1 MGESL
6 LSTAESRSGTAELW
20 LSAAEGL
27 DWASGLLV
35 GGGRRD
41 SLAESGF
48 ELVGPRD
55 GAVLTT
61 IADGTAADVDLAVRS
76 AREAFEGGAWSRA
89 AAIDRGRVLVRFGD
103 LVEANARELALR
115 ISLEMGKPVQDA
127 LAVELRAVAQCLRW
141 YGQLADKLA
150 GEAPAATPGALALVT
165 REPAG
170 VVGAV
175 VPWNFP
181 LTMTAWKLGPALV
194 AGNSV
199 VLKPAEQTSV
209 SALRLGELALEAG
222 LPAGVLNVV
231 PGRGDTVGEALGRHP
246 DVDVLT
252 FTGSVGVGRRFL
264 AYSAESNGKRVW
276 PELGGKSASVIL
288 RDADV
293 AAAGRSTAWG
303 SFYNQGQMCSASSR
317 MIVEREAHD
326 AAVAA
331 AIGQAEA
338 MAPADPLSGT
348 AQSGAVVSERQ
359 LERILG
365 FVERALAEGATLAAG
380 SASRHDIGTGRGSYV
395 APVVLTGVRPEMEIA
410 QVEVFGPVLSVIA
423 VDSAEEAVTVANG
436 TPFGLGAGLW
446 TRDLAAAH
454 TVSRRLRAGTVWV
467 NCYEEGDMSMPFGGV
482 GASGFGRDKSAH
494 AIDKYT
500 DLKSMWIELG
510 A

>member
-1 MGESL
+1 MSDTWQDE
-6 LSTAESRSGTAELW
+6 
-20 LSAAEGL
+20 AANLVWATEPLIDGRRRASS
-27 DWASGLLV
+27 ASG
-35 GGGRRD
+35 
-41 SLAESGF
+41 GF
-48 ELVGPRD
+48 ELVSPRD
-55 GAVLTT
+55 ATVLTVV
-61 IADGTAADVDLAVRS
+61 ADGTAADVDAAVRS
-76 AREAFEGGAWSRA
+76 ARAAFESGVWSRSTA
-89 AAIDRGRVLVRFGD
+89 TERGRTLVRFGD
-103 LVEANARELALR
+103 LVEANARELAVR

-141 YGQLADKLA
+141 YGQLCDKLP
-150 GEAPAATPGALALVT
+150 GEAPEATQDALALVT

-181 LTMTAWKLGPALV
+181 LTMTAWKLGPALA

-252 FTGSVGVGRRFL
+252 FTGSVAVGRRFL
-264 AYSAESNGKRVW
+264 VYSAESNGKRVW

-288 RDADV
+288 SDADIE
-293 AAAGRSTAWG
+293 AAGRTTGWAA
-303 SFYNQGQMCSASSR
+303 FYNQGQMCSASSR
-317 MIVEREAHD
+317 MVVLRDVHD
-326 AAVAA
+326 RAVAA
-331 AIGQAEA
+331 AVAQAAA
-338 MAPADPLSGT
+338 MTPGDPLSGE
-348 AQSGAVVSERQ
+348 ALSGAVVSERQ

-365 FVERALAEGATLAAG
+365 FVDRALADGATLAAG
-380 SASRHDIGTGRGSYV
+380 STDRFDIGTGRGSYV
-395 APVVLTGVRPEMEIA
+395 APIVLTDVRPEMEIA
-410 QVEVFGPVLSVIA
+410 QVEVFGPVLSVLA
-423 VDSAEEAVTVANG
+423 VDSVDQAVAVANG

-446 TRDLAAAH
+446 TRDLSAAH
-454 TVSRRLRAGTVWV
+454 RVSRRLRAGTVWV

-482 GASGFGRDKSAH
+482 GESGFGRDKGSH

-500 DLKSMWIELG
+500 DVKSTWIELG

>member
-1 MGESL
+1 MALTWQQEAQSL
-6 LSTAESRSGTAELW
+6 SWTTEPLVDGVRRP
-20 LSAAEGL
+20 SAAAGRF
-27 DWASGLLV
+27 DLV
-35 GGGRRD
+35 
-41 SLAESGF
+41 S
-48 ELVGPRD
+48 PRD
-55 GAVLTT
+55 GAVLATV
-61 IADGTAADVDLAVRS
+61 ADGTAADVDAAVRS
-76 AREAFEGGAWSRA
+76 ARAVFESGEWSRA
-89 AAIDRGRVLVRFGD
+89 AAIERGRTLIRFGD

-127 LAVELRAVAQCLRW
+127 FAVELRAVAQCLRW
-141 YGQLADKLA
+141 YGQLADKLPD
-150 GEAPAATPGALALVT
+150 ESPQATPDALALVP

-181 LTMTAWKLGPALV
+181 LTMTAWKLGPALA

-222 LPAGVLNVV
+222 VPAGVLNVV

-276 PELGGKSASVIL
+276 PELGGKSASVVL
-288 RDADV
+288 SDADV
-293 AAAGRSTAWG
+293 EAAGRTSAWG
-303 SFYNQGQMCSASSR
+303 AFYNQGQMCSASSR
-317 MIVEREAHD
+317 MIVLRDVHD
-326 AAVAA
+326 RAVEAAVSQAA
-331 AIGQAEA
+331 A
-338 MAPADPLSGT
+338 MAPSDPLSGD
-348 AQSGAVVSERQ
+348 AASGAVVSERQ

-365 FVERALAEGATLAAG
+365 FVERAVADGATLAAG
-380 SASRHDIGTGRGSYV
+380 SVTRYEIGTGKGSYV
-395 APVVLTGVRPEMEIA
+395 APVVLTDVRPDMEIA
-410 QVEVFGPVLSVIA
+410 QAEVFGPVLSVIA
-423 VDSAEEAVTVANG
+423 ADSVDEAVAVANG

-446 TRDLAAAH
+446 TSDLSAAH
-454 TVSRRLRAGTVWV
+454 RVSRRLRAGTVWV

-482 GASGFGRDKSAH
+482 GDSGFGRDKGAH
-494 AIDKYT
+494 AVDKYT
-500 DLKSMWIELG
+500 DVKSTWIELG

>member
-1 MGESL
+1 MALTWQQEAQSL
-6 LSTAESRSGTAELW
+6 SWTTEPLVHGVRRP
-20 LSAAEGL
+20 SAATGRF
-27 DWASGLLV
+27 DLV
-35 GGGRRD
+35 
-41 SLAESGF
+41 S
-48 ELVGPRD
+48 PRD
-55 GAVLTT
+55 GVLLATV
-61 IADGTAADVDLAVRS
+61 ADGTAADVDAAVRS
-76 AREAFEGGAWSRA
+76 ARAVFESGEWSRA
-89 AAIDRGRVLVRFGD
+89 AAIERGRTLIRFGD

-141 YGQLADKLA
+141 YGQLADKLPD
-150 GEAPAATPGALALVT
+150 ESPQATPDALALVT

-181 LTMTAWKLGPALV
+181 LTMTAWKLGPALA

-222 LPAGVLNVV
+222 VPAGVLNVV

-276 PELGGKSASVIL
+276 PELGGKSASVVL
-288 RDADV
+288 SDADV
-293 AAAGRSTAWG
+293 QAAGRTSAWG
-303 SFYNQGQMCSASSR
+303 AFYNQGQMCSASSR
-317 MIVEREAHD
+317 MIVLRDVHD
-326 AAVAA
+326 RAVEAAVAQA
-331 AIGQAEA
+331 AA
-338 MAPADPLSGT
+338 MAPSDPLSGD
-348 AQSGAVVSERQ
+348 AASGAVVSERQ

-365 FVERALAEGATLAAG
+365 FVERAVADGATLAAG
-380 SASRHDIGTGRGSYV
+380 SVTRYEIGTGKGSYV
-395 APVVLTGVRPEMEIA
+395 APVVLTDVRPDMEIA
-410 QVEVFGPVLSVIA
+410 QAEVFGPVLSVIA
-423 VDSAEEAVTVANG
+423 ADSVDEAVAVANG

-446 TRDLAAAH
+446 TSDLAAAH
-454 TVSRRLRAGTVWV
+454 RVSRRLRAGTVWV

-482 GASGFGRDKSAH
+482 GDSGFGRDKGAH
-494 AIDKYT
+494 AVDKYT
-500 DLKSMWIELG
+500 DVKSTWIELG

>member
-1 MGESL
+1 MALTWQLEAQSL
-6 LSTAESRSGTAELW
+6 SWTTEPLVDGVRRPSGAV
-20 LSAAEGL
+20 GRF
-27 DWASGLLV
+27 DLV
-35 GGGRRD
+35 
-41 SLAESGF
+41 S
-48 ELVGPRD
+48 PRD
-55 GAVLTT
+55 GAVLATV
-61 IADGTAADVDLAVRS
+61 ADGTAADVDAAVRS
-76 AREAFEGGAWSRA
+76 ARAVFESGEWSRA
-89 AAIDRGRVLVRFGD
+89 AAIERGRTLIRFGD

-141 YGQLADKLA
+141 YGQLADKLPDESPQ
-150 GEAPAATPGALALVT
+150 GTPDALALVT

-181 LTMTAWKLGPALV
+181 LTMTAWKLGPALA

-222 LPAGVLNVV
+222 VPAGVLNVV

-276 PELGGKSASVIL
+276 PELGGKSASVVL
-288 RDADV
+288 SDADV
-293 AAAGRSTAWG
+293 EAAGRTSAWG
-303 SFYNQGQMCSASSR
+303 AFYNQGQMCSASSR
-317 MIVEREAHD
+317 MIVLRDVHD
-326 AAVAA
+326 RAVEAAVAQA
-331 AIGQAEA
+331 AA
-338 MAPADPLSGT
+338 MAPSDPLNGD
-348 AQSGAVVSERQ
+348 AASGAVVSERQ

-365 FVERALAEGATLAAG
+365 FVERAVADGATLAAG
-380 SASRHDIGTGRGSYV
+380 SVTRYEIGTGRGSYV
-395 APVVLTGVRPEMEIA
+395 APVVLTDVRPDMEIA
-410 QVEVFGPVLSVIA
+410 QAEVFGPVLSVIA
-423 VDSAEEAVTVANG
+423 TDSVDEAVAVANG

-446 TRDLAAAH
+446 TSDLSAAH
-454 TVSRRLRAGTVWV
+454 RVSRRLRAGTVWV

-482 GASGFGRDKSAH
+482 GDSGFGRDKGAH
-494 AIDKYT
+494 AVDKYT
-500 DLKSMWIELG
+500 DVKSTWIELG

>member
-1 MGESL
+1 MGDTWQHEAQTL
-6 LSTAESRSGTAELW
+6 TWDTAP
-20 LSAAEGL
+20 
-27 DWASGLLV
+27 LV
-35 GGGRRD
+35 GGRRLLSD
-41 SLAESGF
+41 AATGF
-48 ELVGPRD
+48 DLVSPRD
-55 GAVLTT
+55 GAVLAVV
-61 IADGTAADVDLAVRS
+61 ADGTASDVDAAVRS
-76 AREAFEGGAWSRA
+76 ARAAFESGVWSRRA
-89 AAIDRGRVLVRFGD
+89 PIERGRTMTRFGD

-115 ISLEMGKPVQDA
+115 IALEMGKPVQDA

-141 YGQLADKLA
+141 YGQLADKLP
-150 GEAPAATPGALALVT
+150 GEAPETTADALALVT

-222 LPAGVLNVV
+222 LPAGVLNVI

-264 AYSAESNGKRVW
+264 VYSAESNGKRVW

-288 RDADV
+288 SDADV
-293 AAAGRSTAWG
+293 EAAGRSTAWG
-303 SFYNQGQMCSASSR
+303 AFYNQGQMCSASSR
-317 MIVEREAHD
+317 MVVLRDVHDRAVE
-326 AAVAA
+326 AAVAQA
-331 AIGQAEA
+331 AA
-338 MAPADPLSGT
+338 MAPADPLSGE
-348 AQSGAVVSERQ
+348 APSGAVVSERQ

-365 FVERALAEGATLAAG
+365 FVERALADGATLAAG
-380 SASRHDIGTGRGSYV
+380 SPSRHDIGTGRGSYV
-395 APVVLTGVRPEMEIA
+395 APIVLTDVRPDMEIA
-410 QVEVFGPVLSVIA
+410 QVEVFGPVLSVLA
-423 VDSAEEAVTVANG
+423 VDSVDEAVAVANG

-446 TRDLAAAH
+446 TRDLSAAH
-454 TVSRRLRAGTVWV
+454 RVSRRLRAGTVWV

-482 GASGFGRDKSAH
+482 GASGFGRDKGAH
-494 AIDKYT
+494 AVDKYT
-500 DLKSMWIELG
+500 DVKSTWIELG

>member
-1 MGESL
+1 MALTWQQEAQR
-6 LSTAESRSGTAELW
+6 LSWTTEPLVDGVRRPSG
-20 LSAAEGL
+20 AAGRF
-27 DWASGLLV
+27 DLV
-35 GGGRRD
+35 
-41 SLAESGF
+41 S
-48 ELVGPRD
+48 PRD
-55 GAVLTT
+55 GAVLATV
-61 IADGTAADVDLAVRS
+61 ADGTAADVDAAVRS
-76 AREAFEGGAWSRA
+76 ARAVFESGTWSRA
-89 AAIDRGRVLVRFGD
+89 AAIERGRTLIRFGD

-141 YGQLADKLA
+141 YGQLADKLPD
-150 GEAPAATPGALALVT
+150 ESPQATPDALALVT

-181 LTMTAWKLGPALV
+181 LTMTAWKLGPALA
-194 AGNSV
+194 AGDSV

-276 PELGGKSASVIL
+276 PELGGKSASVVL
-288 RDADV
+288 SDAD
-293 AAAGRSTAWG
+293 AEAAGRTSAWG
-303 SFYNQGQMCSASSR
+303 AFYNQGQMCSASSR
-317 MIVEREAHD
+317 MIALRDVHDRAVE
-326 AAVAA
+326 AAVAQA
-331 AIGQAEA
+331 AA
-338 MAPADPLSGT
+338 MVPSDPLSGD
-348 AQSGAVVSERQ
+348 AASGAVVSERQ

-365 FVERALAEGATLAAG
+365 FVERAVADGATIAAG
-380 SASRHDIGTGRGSYV
+380 SLTRHDIGTGKGSYV
-395 APVVLTGVRPEMEIA
+395 APVVLTDVRPDMEIA
-410 QVEVFGPVLSVIA
+410 QTEVFGPVLSVIA
-423 VDSAEEAVTVANG
+423 ADSVDEAVAVANG

-446 TRDLAAAH
+446 TTDLSAAH
-454 TVSRRLRAGTVWV
+454 RVSRRLRAGTVWV

-482 GASGFGRDKSAH
+482 GDSGFGRDKGAH
-494 AIDKYT
+494 AVDKYT
-500 DLKSMWIELG
+500 DVKSTWIELG